1 MCRSYV
7 PVLFP
12 HVSVL
17 FPIVACAR
25 QVLFVGAV
33 FLQFL
38 DDASSDDLTEIID
51 ERGKDHG
58 LDFLSDL
65 ISHKCMALVYA
76 PRRYGSESTQFR
88 MEHDAPSD
96 FDLMHSGFEL
106 YSLDQLEHNE
116 GSIPRP
122 GEGQLECNDLF
133 KAAAKSVE
141 HARSTP
147 EMANLENLSPIWSAL
162 AVPVDSPTT
171 GVVGETN
178 IDYAFLQRIK
188 ESQLEG
194 RSDPIFQDEED
205 DDSQSA
211 QALDNLITDAE
222 KARHN
227 TIVVCPRLPHRADIP
242 AALHSFVPA
251 CCVCRRKRK
260 NN

>member
-12 HVSVL
+12 HVAVL
-17 FPIVACAR
+17 FPNVACAR
-25 QVLFVGAV
+25 QVLFVGAF

-38 DDASSDDLTEIID
+38 DGTTSDDLTDIMD
-51 ERGKDHG
+51 GRGKDHG
-58 LDFLSDL
+58 LDFLADL

-76 PRRYGSESTQFR
+76 PRRYGSEATQFR
-88 MEHDAPSD
+88 MQHDAPSD

-147 EMANLENLSPIWSAL
+147 EMANLEHLSPIWSAL

-227 TIVVCPRLPHRADIP
+227 TIVVCPRLPHR
-242 AALHSFVPA
+242 
-251 CCVCRRKRK
+251 
-260 NN
+260 